1 MKTSLFFILALFT
14 LSLSAQQPIRVDDP
28 YAHLTPKEKEERIL
42 KRDLYMLNKIGA
54 TIRTPS
60 KYTKYNKRFP
70 LYCYRSSIDYHFVN
84 RDSSILIG
92 VSLFP
97 RDSVDYVK
105 DFEINKRVPP
115 FLKNYDP
122 DDQWLINVR
131 SSADSASFK
140 PIFYSGTQLK
150 KYNADGAVE
159 FFTTC
164 AGSGY
169 KIARVLLLNKK
180 YRGIIE
186 ITYFIKQNEKTDIV
200 DKEVR
205 KAKKMITYNR

>member
-1 MKTSLFFILALFT
+1 MKTSLFFIFALFT
-14 LSLSAQQPIRVDDP
+14 LSLSAQQTIRVDDP
-28 YAHLTPKEKEERIL
+28 WANLTPKEREERIR
-42 KRDLYMLNKIGA
+42 KRELYKLNKIGA
-54 TIRTPS
+54 TIHTPS

-70 LYCYRSSIDYHFVN
+70 LYCYQSSNDYHFVN
-84 RDSSILIG
+84 RDSSIIIG
-92 VSLFP
+92 VSLFG
-97 RDSVDYVK
+97 RDSLDYVK
-105 DFEINKRVPP
+105 DFESNKRIPM
-115 FLKNYDP
+115 FRKNYDP

-131 SSADSASFK
+131 SNADSTTFK
-140 PIFYSGTQLK
+140 PIFYSGAQIK

-159 FFTTC
+159 FFRNC

-169 KIARVLLLNKK
+169 KIARILLLNKK

-205 KAKKMITYNR
+205 KANKMITYN

>member
-1 MKTSLFFILALFT
+1 MKTSLFFIFALFT

-28 YAHLTPKEKEERIL
+28 WANLTPNEREERIL
-42 KRDLYMLNKIGA
+42 KRDLYTLNKIGA
-54 TIRTPS
+54 TIHTPS
-60 KYTKYNKRFP
+60 KYTKYNKKFP
-70 LYCYRSSIDYHFVN
+70 LYCYRSSIDYYFVN
-84 RDSSILIG
+84 RDSSIIIG
-92 VSLFP
+92 ESLYA

-105 DFEINKRVPP
+105 DFEINKSVPP

-122 DDQWLINVR
+122 DDQWLLNVR
-131 SSADSASFK
+131 GSADSTSFK
-140 PIFYSGTQLK
+140 PIFYSGAQLK

-159 FFTTC
+159 FFAKC

-186 ITYFIKQNEKTDIV
+186 ITYFIKQN
-200 DKEVR
+200 
-205 KAKKMITYNR
+205 KKN